1 DIVLLLTSAL
11 CEDFFLLLYHSSIA
25 YIRQQSLVRL
35 ALPAVT
41 VPPCLKTGLSL
52 ASCSS
57 EVSRR
62 GPSSASTRV
71 SDLRV
76 LTVTGTISS
85 RKRFWSCAATAFW
98 WLLKAK
104 RSWRSR
110 EISYR
115 SASSS
120 GLCSS
125 GVSWKRS
132 WARFSAVIPSESVCP
147 ISSILGLTKRQP
159 RVVSYMVWFPVA
171 KPFSGLGMA

>member
-1 DIVLLLTSAL
+1 VAKHAAPTSHAWHCIL
-11 CEDFFLLLYHSSIA
+11 VCKTRSLHDLHTIHNV
-25 YIRQQSLVRL
+25 IRQQSLVRL

-85 RKRFWSCAATAFW
+85 QKRFVSCATTAFS

-104 RSWRSR
+104 RSWLSR
-110 EISYR
+110 EISYTP
-115 SASSS
+115 ATSS

-132 WARFSAVIPSESVCP
+132 WARF
-147 ISSILGLTKRQP
+147 
-159 RVVSYMVWFPVA
+159 
-171 KPFSGLGMA
+171 